1 MAVCTMLSSPPVPTS
16 PSIGQTLHDDS
27 AGTTPVLHIAPLHSK
42 YRIKPWRCVMFRR
55 GRWTEWV
62 TGGMFARPG
71 GPDATGRAHGRN
83 RRSRWVEWHDRHHS
97 EDAESLHS
105 WWVEWHD
112 RHHRERGARREQGG
126 MSEPPTV

>member
-1 MAVCTMLSSPPVPTS
+1 
-16 PSIGQTLHDDS
+16 
-27 AGTTPVLHIAPLHSK
+27 
-42 YRIKPWRCVMFRR
+42 MFRM
-55 GRWTEWV
+55 GGWTELV
-62 TGGMFARPG
+62 TAGMFGRPG

-97 EDAESLHS
+97 KDHESLHS

-112 RHHRERGARREQGG
+112 DHRRRERDARREQGG